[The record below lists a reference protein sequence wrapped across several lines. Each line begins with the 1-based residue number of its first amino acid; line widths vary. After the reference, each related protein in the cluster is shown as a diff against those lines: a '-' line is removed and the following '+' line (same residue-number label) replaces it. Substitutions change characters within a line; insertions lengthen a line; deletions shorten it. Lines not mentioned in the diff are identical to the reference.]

1 MSKSTFTGE
10 LLCKKSNSVKL
21 LLKMMVT
28 WCYLS
33 AHLSSRINLT
43 LHRLKMNVLQ
53 PLIIRFH
60 HVQNLR
66 LYLPLNVRFLRWG
79 ESLAA
84 FRDGRALH
92 QLNTAPW
99 RFGWQER
106 RRNGFRKKTNRVKQP
121 TITSKSKSWDLHAII

>member
-1 MSKSTFTGE
+1 
-10 LLCKKSNSVKL
+10 
-21 LLKMMVT
+21 MMVT

-66 LYLPLNVRFLRWG
+66 LYLPLNARFLRWG

-84 FRDGRALH
+84 FRDGRVLH

-106 RRNGFRKKTNRVKQP
+106 RRNDLEKKPIEENNQQSHQRVKVDTCTLHKVIII
-121 TITSKSKSWDLHAII
+121 TISRWEWNYQLLLQL